1 MLPVAPGL
9 ECGDFGIYINMAHA
23 LAQGKGLRLTYLPTE
38 PVYPIVP
45 VGYPLVLTQ
54 LIAITPGGLGVREGI
69 VAIVASV
76 YGIEMGVSVLAVGID
91 RLVATSVILVLGT
104 VFTYIL
110 SKKAANTPVIEGGEG

>member
-1 MLPVAPGL
+1 VTVRAFVKRISDVDKVEGETVLLSKERIERSSLIALSLGVLVLFVMML
-9 ECGDFGIYINMAHA
+9 
-23 LAQGKGLRLTYLPTE
+23 
-38 PVYPIVP
+38 P

-54 LIAITPGGLGVREGI
+54 LVAITPGGLGVREGI

-104 VFTYIL
+104 VFIHMF
-110 SKKAANTPVIEGGEG
+110 